1 MTIMKQTQ
9 CVTFKHNELRLLK
22 QYSNIKVN
30 WRVLRRQERQCNCTH
45 VVVAR
50 GFPLTQ
56 LAIYVLV
63 LRTKLFS
70 PLSVLYYYCNFFFSW
85 WILSLGRGCCFHSFS
100 TLRTTKSLNA
110 KYFYETNACK
120 KDDEILAKIDAPA
133 RQILLYV
140 YWIPMM
146 RAITL

>member
-70 PLSVLYYYCNFFFSW
+70 PLSVLYYYCNFFSW
-85 WILSLGRGCCFHSFS
+85 WILSLDGAVASILSPHFVHPRVSMPITF
-100 TLRTTKSLNA
+100 TKRMLARRTTKYWPKLTPQQG
-110 KYFYETNACK
+110 KYYCTYIGF
-120 KDDEILAKIDAPA
+120 L
-133 RQILLYV
+133 
-140 YWIPMM
+140 
-146 RAITL
+146 